1 VLPDLQRCAQPLG
14 EQRDRRVVDE
24 LDEDVEIVRFAATG
38 LFLPIPSKSSNA
50 CKLRLQ

>member
-1 VLPDLQRCAQPLG
+1 L
-14 EQRDRRVVDE
+14 
-24 LDEDVEIVRFAATG
+24 RFGRGKAKW